1 MKINQGTTVYH
12 VTLGKG
18 SVAAVQYR
26 KDNPLYMCYFPKS
39 NGHEFISHNQL
50 MTGDYEITLREP
62 QRRKG
67 GGDPL
72 EDLLGGILKGL

>member
-1 MKINQGTTVYH
+1 MKIKQGTTVYH
-12 VTLGKG
+12 IALGKG
-18 SVAAVQYR
+18 SVTAVQYR

-39 NGHEFISHNQL
+39 NGHEFISHKQL
-50 MTGDYEITLREP
+50 MTGDYEITLREQP
-62 QRRKG
+62 RRRG